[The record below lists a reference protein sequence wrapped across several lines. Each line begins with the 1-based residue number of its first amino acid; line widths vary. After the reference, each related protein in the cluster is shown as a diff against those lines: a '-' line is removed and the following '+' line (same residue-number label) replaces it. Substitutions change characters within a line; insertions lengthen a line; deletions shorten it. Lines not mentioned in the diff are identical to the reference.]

1 MIATPCILFSTIC
14 SILPHTNYP
23 HNPPTNILLLYY
35 RPFIVMER
43 LRDLSEILNL
53 TAQDQNPTLFKNK
66 SFKYSE
72 VLHLARDLA
81 VALRYLHDEV
91 HQDATIIHRDI
102 KPENLGLNP
111 DGKLKL
117 FDFGLCRC
125 VKSRSDDTE
134 MYEMTG
140 NTGSLRYMAPEV
152 VLGQPYTERVD
163 VYSFGMIMWTMARN
177 KSPFKG
183 FDRAMHRSRVVLEGE
198 RPKMDPEWPSDFTVL
213 LDACWHQDS
222 DLRPPF
228 TVICDQLDKMIEAA
242 SKDPTGLRTKAKG
255 LSFLKSMFSKR

>member
-1 MIATPCILFSTIC
+1 MIAAPCILFSTN
-14 SILPHTNYP
+14 SFTILHTNYP
-23 HNPPTNILLLYY
+23 HNTLTNMLYMY
-35 RPFIVMER
+35 CRPFIVMER

-53 TAQDQNPTLFKNK
+53 SAQDKNPTLFKNK

-72 VLHLARDLA
+72 VLHLVRDLA
-81 VALRYLHDEV
+81 VALRYLHGEV

-125 VKSRSDDTE
+125 VKSRSDDTD

-198 RPKMDPEWPSDFTVL
+198 RPKMDPEWPSDFTLL

-228 TVICDQLDKMIEAA
+228 TVICDQLDKMIEAP
-242 SKDPTGLRTKAKG
+242 SKDPTVLNQT
-255 LSFLKSMFSKR
+255 